1 MSPRRTA
8 LPFALA
14 LALAAPA
21 PVLHAAEPITATT
34 PGQRPPAGTD
44 EAELWYIMERAER
57 DLRESPYLV
66 RDPALNDYLRKV
78 TCKVTADYCK
88 DLRLYVLDVPYF
100 NASMAPNGI
109 MVLWT
114 GSLLRTQNEAELA
127 LVLGHEFGHYRE
139 RHTLQQWRKV
149 KKGSAFLSVFGIV
162 TAGVG
167 AGLAGMAADLIGT
180 ATLSKFSRDKERQAD
195 RIGFDILHAHGYDTG
210 AGVTLWEGMLRE
222 EQARDYGKPLPVFA
236 SHPRT
241 RERLEDLR
249 AAAAAVT
256 ASGAPAGH
264 LHRDEYRAVMKP
276 FLRHWLDNELSRRM
290 FNSSIQVISDLRKT
304 SAGEDLG
311 LYTFYLGEAYRR
323 RNKAGDLAQAATL
336 YASATTEPGAPPD
349 AWREH
354 GLALR
359 AAGRRAEAAAA
370 LRRYLTDLPDAP
382 DRAFVANY
390 LSELEGTP

>member
-1 MSPRRTA
+1 
-8 LPFALA
+8 
-14 LALAAPA
+14 
-21 PVLHAAEPITATT
+21 V
-34 PGQRPPAGTD
+34 PGGRPPAGTD

-66 RDPALNDYLRKV
+66 RDPALNDYLRQV
-78 TCKVTADYCK
+78 TCKVTGEYCK
-88 DLRLYVLDVPYF
+88 DLRLYLLDVPYF
-100 NASMAPNGI
+100 NASMAPNGT

-114 GSLLRTQNEAELA
+114 GSLLRTLSEAELA

-167 AGLAGMAADLIGT
+167 AGLAGMAADLIGS

-256 ASGAPAGH
+256 ASGAPAGQ

-323 RNKAGDLAQAATL
+323 RNKPGDLAQAATL
-336 YASATTEPGAPPD
+336 YASATTEPGAPAD

>member
-1 MSPRRTA
+1 VSARRLA
-8 LPFALA
+8 LPCLLTVAI
-14 LALAAPA
+14 AATTA
-21 PVLHAAEPITATT
+21 PAAEPITATT
-34 PGQRPPAGTD
+34 PGERPPAGTD

-66 RDPALNDYLRKV
+66 RDPALNDYLRQV
-78 TCKVTADYCK
+78 TCKVTAEYCK
-88 DLRLYVLDVPYF
+88 DLRLYVLDVPFF
-100 NASMAPNGI
+100 NASMAPNGT

-114 GSLLRTQNEAELA
+114 GSLLRTQDEAELA
-127 LVLGHEFGHYRE
+127 LVIGHEFGHYRE

-180 ATLSKFSRDKERQAD
+180 ASLSKFSRDKEREAD
-195 RIGFDILHAHGYDTG
+195 RIGFEILRKQGYDTG

-222 EQARDYGKPLPVFA
+222 EEARDYGKPLPVFA
-236 SHPRT
+236 SHPKT

-256 ASGAPAGH
+256 ASGAPAGE
-264 LHRDEYRAVMKP
+264 LRRDEYRAVMKP

-290 FNSSIQVISDLRKT
+290 YNSSIQVISDLLKT

-323 RNKAGDLAQAATL
+323 RNKPGDLAQAATL
-336 YASATTEPGAPPD
+336 YATATTEPGAPAD

-359 AAGRRAEAAAA
+359 AAGRNAEAAAA
-370 LRRYLTDLPDAP
+370 LRHYLADAP
-382 DRAFVANY
+382 DASDRAFIESY
-390 LSELEGTP
+390 LSVLEGTP

>member
-1 MSPRRTA
+1 VSPRHAA
-8 LPFALA
+8 LPALLAVALA
-14 LALAAPA
+14 LPLAA
-21 PVLHAAEPITATT
+21 HAAEPLVAVE

-66 RDPALNDYLRKV
+66 RDPALNAYLQQV
-78 TCKVTADYCK
+78 TCKVTAEYCK

-100 NASMAPNGI
+100 NASMAPNGT

-127 LVLGHEFGHYRE
+127 LVIGHEFGHYRE

-180 ATLSKFSRDKERQAD
+180 AALSKFSRDKEREAD
-195 RIGFDILHAHGYDTG
+195 RIGFDILHRQGYDTG

-222 EQARDYGKPLPVFA
+222 EEARDYGKPLPVFA
-236 SHPRT
+236 SHPKT

-249 AAAAAVT
+249 AAAATVT
-256 ASGAPAGH
+256 ATGAPAGH
-264 LHRDEYRAVMKP
+264 LHRDEYRAVVKP

-323 RNKAGDLAQAATL
+323 RNKPGDLAQAATL
-336 YASATTEPGAPPD
+336 YAAATTEPGAPAD

-354 GLALR
+354 GMALR
-359 AAGRRAEAAAA
+359 SAGNRAEAALA
-370 LRRYLTDLPDAP
+370 LRRYLTDLPGAS
-382 DRAFVANY
+382 DRAFIESY